1 MLTYSAIF
9 EIELILNELNKL
21 MPADITN
28 TIRSLSAGI
37 DTIKKLAEL
46 AKKSQ
51 SVELREGILELKE
64 QLLSAKEAAL
74 EVKQELLA
82 YREENIA
89 LKNENN
95 ENIELKQQ
103 LENFQIPNIA
113 VSKTTASNITGTWE
127 RLQRDEVTNPN
138 YVRITHNTTTN
149 VITGRIFDTKTG
161 YGFCLQG
168 FYLPSS
174 RRLSFIRKSTVDCTS
189 PAIQYYEG
197 WVYPG
202 GQTLNL
208 TYHVWDYSGSS
219 FPLPET
225 GLDYPVSAIKRSET
239 P

>member
-1 MLTYSAIF
+1 MPTYSAIF

-28 TIRSLSAGI
+28 TIRGLSAGI

-51 SVELREGILELKE
+51 NVELREGILELKE
-64 QLLSAKEAAL
+64 QLLNAKEAVL
-74 EVKQELLA
+74 EVKQELSA
-82 YREENIA
+82 YKE
-89 LKNENN
+89 
-95 ENIELKQQ
+95 ENIELKQE

-113 VSKTTASNITGTWE
+113 VSQASASNITGTWE

-149 VITGRIFDTKTG
+149 VITGRIFDTKTAH
-161 YGFCLQG
+161 GFCLQG

-174 RRLSFIRKSTVDCTS
+174 RRVSFIRRKTVDCTS
-189 PAIQYYEG
+189 PAMQYYEG

-202 GQTLNL
+202 GETMGL

-219 FPLPET
+219 FPLPEIGVDFPI
-225 GLDYPVSAIKRSET
+225 GLRKVSET